1 MKLNEIYRQLE
12 SYDFSEFDVCSKTE
26 LADMFICHI
35 LGISLSKFKLT
46 KLDIDLSDIQA
57 KKLFEYIDKVI
68 YDKMPPQYVI
78 SKVYIYNEEYFVT
91 EDVLIPRQDT
101 EVLIEKAVEYINKH
115 NLKKCLDMCT
125 GSGAVGISV
134 AKNSKIE
141 KVDLVDVSKKALEVA
156 KRNIQNNMADKKV
169 LVKYS
174 NLFEN
179 LMTSKDKYDIIVS
192 NPPYIKSMEIEKLSD
207 YVKKEPLIALD
218 GGDTGLAFYEK
229 ITERARNF
237 LNDNGFLM
245 FEIGY
250 DQMEELTKIFEKYPE
265 YEILEKVKDYNLM
278 DRVIICRFHKI

>member
-1 MKLNEIYRQLE
+1 MKLSEIYRKLE

-46 KLDIDLSDIQA
+46 KIDIDLSDSQA

-101 EVLIEKAVEYINKH
+101 EVLIEKAVEYINRY

-125 GSGAVGISV
+125 GSGVVGISV

>member
-68 YDKMPPQYVI
+68 YDKMPPQYIV

-91 EDVLIPRQDT
+91 KDVLIPRQDT
-101 EVLIEKAVEYINKH
+101 EVLIEKAVEYINRY

-125 GSGAVGISV
+125 GSGVVGISV

>member
-1 MKLNEIYRQLE
+1 MKLSEIYRKLE
-12 SYDFSEFDVCSKTE
+12 SYDFSKFDVCSKTE

-46 KLDIDLSDIQA
+46 KLDIDLSDSQS

-68 YDKMPPQYVI
+68 YDKMPPQYII

-101 EVLIEKAVEYINKH
+101 EVLIEKAVEYINKY

-134 AKNSKIE
+134 ARNSKIE

-229 ITERARNF
+229 ITEKARNF

-250 DQMEELTKIFEKYPE
+250 DQMEELTKIFEEYPE

>member
-68 YDKMPPQYVI
+68 YDKMPPQYIV

-91 EDVLIPRQDT
+91 KDVLIPRQDT

-179 LMTSKDKYDIIVS
+179 LMTSKDKYDIIIS

>member
-68 YDKMPPQYVI
+68 YDKMPPQYIV

-91 EDVLIPRQDT
+91 KDVLIPRQDT

-192 NPPYIKSMEIEKLSD
+192 NPPYIKSMEIEKISD

-229 ITERARNF
+229 ITEKARSF